1 MAYLT
6 STLVANAYYIANIV
20 SREFETVTGQ
30 QASDGFST
38 LNDVIADQTVNNSM
52 IPYTDKYTFNAV
64 AGQEAYEIPGLI
76 YADTF
81 TFFINSVR
89 YQTRNQQR
97 QQFFGSFRAM
107 NIESLPFNWHAERNL
122 GGSTIYLYFL
132 PDSSFPLEIWGQ
144 FALSQVTEFQDLSL
158 TLDRFY
164 INYLK
169 YELAVRL
176 CKEYG
181 YVVPPAVNEQ
191 LTQYY
196 RWISST
202 TNTVDL
208 KMEKVST
215 LTGGTA
221 INYAIVNLSGGWV
234 PI

>member
-20 SREFETVTGQ
+20 SREFETPTGQ
-30 QASDGFST
+30 QASDGLNT
-38 LNDVIADQTVNNSM
+38 LNDIIADKTINNSM
-52 IPYTDKYTFNAV
+52 IPYTDKYEFNAV
-64 AGQEAYEIPGLI
+64 PGQEAYPIPGLI

-81 TFFINSVR
+81 TFFIDSVR

-97 QQFFGSFRAM
+97 QDFFGSFRAM
-107 NIESLPFNWHAERNL
+107 NIQSLPFNWHAERNL
-122 GGSTIYLYFL
+122 GGSTIYVYFL
-132 PDSSFPLEIWGQ
+132 PDAAFPMEIWGE
-144 FALSQVTEFQDLSL
+144 FALAQVTEFQDLET

-181 YVVPPAVNEQ
+181 YVVPPAVAEQ
-191 LTQYY
+191 LNEYY
-196 RWISST
+196 RWINAT

-208 KMEKVST
+208 KMQKVST
-215 LTGGTA
+215 LSGGTA

>member
-6 STLVANAYYIANIV
+6 STLVANAYYISNIV
-20 SREFETVTGQ
+20 SREFETVTAA
-30 QASDGFST
+30 QASDGLST
-38 LNDVIADQTVNNSM
+38 LNDLLADKTANNSM
-52 IPYTDKYTFNAV
+52 IPYTDRYTFNAV

-97 QQFFGSFRAM
+97 QQFFGSFRA
-107 NIESLPFNWHAERNL
+107 INWHAERNL

-132 PDSSFPLEIWGQ
+132 PDSAFPMEIWGQ
-144 FALSQVTEFQDLSL
+144 FALSEVTQFQDLSL

-164 INYLK
+164 LNYLK
-169 YELAVRL
+169 FELAVRL

-181 YVVPPAVNEQ
+181 YVVPVGVKEQ
-191 LTQYY
+191 LDEYY
-196 RWISST
+196 QWISAS

-215 LTGGTA
+215 LSGGTA

>member
-1 MAYLT
+1 MVYLT
-6 STLVANAYYIANIV
+6 STLVDNAYYISNIV
-20 SREFETVTGQ
+20 SREFETVSGT
-30 QASDGFST
+30 QASDGLNT
-38 LNDVIADQTVNNSM
+38 LNDIIADKTINNSM
-52 IPYTDKYTFNAV
+52 IPYTDRYTFTAV
-64 AGQEAYEIPGLI
+64 PGQEAYPIPGLI

-97 QQFFGSFRAM
+97 KDFFGSFRATD
-107 NIESLPFNWHAERNL
+107 ITSLPFNWHAERNL

-132 PDSSFPLEIWGQ
+132 PDSNFPLEIWGE
-144 FALSQVTEFQDLSL
+144 FALSQVTEFQDLEL

-169 YELAVRL
+169 FELAVRL

-181 YVVPPAVNEQ
+181 YVVPPAVQEQ
-191 LTQYY
+191 LNEYY
-196 RWISST
+196 RWINAT

-208 KMEKVST
+208 KQQKLST
-215 LTGGTA
+215 LSGGTA